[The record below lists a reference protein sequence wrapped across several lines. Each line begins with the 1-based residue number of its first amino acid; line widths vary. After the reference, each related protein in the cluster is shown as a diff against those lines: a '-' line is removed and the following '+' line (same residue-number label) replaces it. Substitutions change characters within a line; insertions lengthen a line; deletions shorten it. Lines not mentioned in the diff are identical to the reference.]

1 MKTSVTFLKSKYDRS
16 STIEKIM
23 ETDTEY
29 IHIDIM
35 DGIFVDRTV
44 LSIEET
50 RELFLNSQ
58 KKLDI
63 HLMCEKPREYIEA
76 LSDLNV
82 EYFTIHAEIKENVK
96 ELISYI
102 HSLGINAG
110 LAIKLETT
118 IEDVRDYLDS
128 VENILIMGVNPG
140 YGGQPLTLSAVNKIH
155 ELKECRERY
164 NYHYQI
170 SLDGGVNSDTRS
182 LLGDLDII
190 VAGSYIC
197 ESDDYQAKINTL
209 R

>member
-16 STIEKIM
+16 RTIEKIM

-50 RELFLNSQ
+50 RELFLNSP

-63 HLMCEKPREYIEA
+63 HLMCENPREYIEA

-102 HSLGINAG
+102 QSLGINAG

-118 IEDVRDYLDS
+118 IADVRDYLDS